1 MSGKKSDHGDAV
13 TLADI
18 LRTDADQHRRLPAD
32 TELAQSITVLARA
45 HQDAT
50 CGAAG
55 RQRTAVAA
63 ADTDPGFLQAQVD
76 SAACHQAELYGRMCV
91 YIAEDLGLHKPHVK
105 AVRTC
110 HRILGQPVHSDGWC
124 SHRTLMTWRLLS
136 AIMLLVMGG
145 IHLYLV
151 FDGVGGSLG
160 MLFVL
165 NAVGALVLA
174 IAIIVLRG
182 RLLSLATGLSLLFM
196 VGTLLALVLALT
208 VGLFGIHQV
217 LSFKLVP
224 TTLVVESIGTM
235 ILAVTVAL
243 VLRSRRAP

>member
-1 MSGKKSDHGDAV
+1 MGPQ
-13 TLADI
+13 TLSNLNM
-18 LRTDADQHRRLPAD
+18 LRRR
-32 TELAQSITVLARA
+32 
-45 HQDAT
+45 
-50 CGAAG
+50 G
-55 RQRTAVAA
+55 RGCSNLVGSQRST
-63 ADTDPGFLQAQVD
+63 QVD
-76 SAACHQAELYGRMCV
+76 SARVTKLNCSGALCV
-91 YIAEDLGLHKPHVK
+91 YIAEGLGLHRSHTLK
-105 AVRTC
+105 A
-110 HRILGQPVHSDGWC
+110 GQDMSSHTRATGSLRWVGV
-124 SHRTLMTWRLLS
+124 SHRTLMAWRLLS

-151 FDGVGGSLG
+151 FEGVGGSLG
-160 MLFVL
+160 VLFVL

-208 VGLFGIHQV
+208 VGLFGIHEV

-224 TTLVVESIGTM
+224 TTLVVESIGTI

-243 VLRSRRAP
+243 VLRSRREP